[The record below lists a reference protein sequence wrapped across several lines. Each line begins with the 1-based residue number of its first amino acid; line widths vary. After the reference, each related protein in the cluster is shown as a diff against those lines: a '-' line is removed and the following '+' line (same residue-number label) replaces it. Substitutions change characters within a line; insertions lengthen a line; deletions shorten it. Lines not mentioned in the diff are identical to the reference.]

1 MGGSNRR
8 SRLYNRRSELAGAV
22 IGTNV
27 FTHAYDEIGN
37 QVLGGVD
44 AVTNTFVANSLNQR
58 VSVHGASAPP
68 RELAYAA
75 DGGLANDGRF
85 AYAYDAE
92 DRLASVTSLALTNG
106 AVRVR
111 NEYDWRSRRVAKCVD
126 RYDAGAEEWRP
137 AERHDF
143 VWDNWNIVHETVST
157 FAGAAT
163 NVTEVQY
170 FWGPDLSGTFDGAG
184 GVGGLLAVSR
194 DGNFYFPAYDNN
206 GNIVKYID
214 ESGSVAAAYV
224 YDDFGKI
231 VSQTDS
237 LADSFSFRFSTKYLD
252 CETGTI
258 SYQLRCYKP
267 EDEFFLNRDPIEE
280 TGGFNLYQILGNR
293 PIDNVDALGEAVY
306 IVLAGLE
313 DSENQIFAIL
323 QENLAS
329 ALRSVQSTMNG
340 LDKVSNKQFECLKKG
355 KKVWFNGQLYN
366 GSFEEYKA
374 RVSHE
379 LNSVIRIC
387 RSYRESVQEMTSM
400 VKTPS
405 RDWDILTYLVHGG
418 LPTRNYSRTFV
429 KFSEGMYDQHEVLN
443 AISGLMSSAKGVR
456 QTISCYQTWDGVSA
470 NRHKETVRIQGSHNV
485 VKVSGANAKITFSP
499 IKVVRGVK

>member
-1 MGGSNRR
+1 MLQAR
-8 SRLYNRRSELAGAV
+8 
-22 IGTNV
+22 
-27 FTHAYDEIGN
+27 
-37 QVLGGVD
+37 
-44 AVTNTFVANSLNQR
+44 
-58 VSVHGASAPP
+58 
-68 RELAYAA
+68 
-75 DGGLANDGRF
+75 
-85 AYAYDAE
+85 
-92 DRLASVTSLALTNG
+92 
-106 AVRVR
+106 
-111 NEYDWRSRRVAKCVD
+111 RRV
-126 RYDAGAEEWRP
+126 
-137 AERHDF
+137 
-143 VWDNWNIVHETVST
+143 
-157 FAGAAT
+157 
-163 NVTEVQY
+163 
-170 FWGPDLSGTFDGAG
+170 
-184 GVGGLLAVSR
+184 
-194 DGNFYFPAYDNN
+194 
-206 GNIVKYID
+206 
-214 ESGSVAAAYV
+214 
-224 YDDFGKI
+224 
-231 VSQTDS
+231 
-237 LADSFSFRFSTKYLD
+237 
-252 CETGTI
+252 
-258 SYQLRCYKP
+258 
-267 EDEFFLNRDPIEE
+267 FLNRDPIEE